1 MIIEDT
7 DDFNLMFVSGEESEK
22 DDAEKGVPKKN
33 ASGKGKRANKG
44 RGGCEEEE
52 QEKKGK
58 GKTDAESTLNPMEIK
73 STTGKVLID
82 PKCVQTLK
90 AMGFTERDAKLI
102 CAAKQTFKMDT
113 RVDIDYTGH
122 PRTPGISGEYLLK
135 PAYHNKVEKPS
146 KPAKIGSVETAKQKK
161 TRQEKETKKEREEKE
176 RTEVH
181 KQYIKKAT
189 GHQPHVEFSPPKRG
203 GLSLPLEIP
212 MRPPKSMNRLQ
223 VKMERLQTEEEKYKT
238 SEELEKRAT
247 YARQVKK
254 RDSDECVSRKISII
268 SKEYP
273 NWKKNKVIAVAYDWC
288 RKHGNRADSHDMWA
302 FVMDEAVITGANPL
316 NNVIR
321 IPVTLAREMVQ
332 PYQNGKVKH
341 FKPYEEL
348 KKAID
353 GVDSIPIIIEHHSY
367 TEDGIVGWVKQ
378 LYADDESRSIK
389 GLAYITKS
397 KIDDNL
403 YNMLINGLKV
413 SVSIGFWA
421 MLGEGG
427 IFNDEFYD
435 AKQIEIEIDHL
446 AIVINSIARCSVDDG
461 CGMNVDSE
469 VQSVTQNTFKYKP
482 EYYLIITDNYNDL
495 EETESIYINDE
506 NGDSLGK
513 ETDANETQPKVTISH
528 VIEDGENITVMS
540 DEEYKDSNFGYQ
552 THETSGTGE
561 DLDAIL
567 TRLWKFIGGIAS
579 AEAKKEAM
587 NRILK
592 AFKSK
597 LNTDSDLEMD
607 ENEFKDALENK
618 DAEIEELKKKLND
631 SAEKMKAF
639 EEKEKKRLIDSI
651 KEFAKY
657 EDSELDEKCLDEL
670 EIIAD
675 AVSRFEPSKEK
686 PKKLPKEDS
695 KNGSPRINPSTIFA
709 KTNE

>member
-1 MIIEDT
+1 MSCKFEDK
-7 DDFNLMFVSGEESEK
+7 DDINMMFVSGE
-22 DDAEKGVPKKN
+22 DND
-33 ASGKGKRANKG
+33 NK
-44 RGGCEEEE
+44 
-52 QEKKGK
+52 
-58 GKTDAESTLNPMEIK
+58 DAESTLNPMETR

-113 RVDIDYTGH
+113 KVDIDYTGH

-135 PAYHNKVEKPS
+135 PVYHSKTEKPS
-146 KPAKIGSVETAKQKK
+146 KPANIGKVETSKQKK
-161 TRQEKETKKEREEKE
+161 TRQEKKLKKEKEEKE

-181 KQYIKKAT
+181 KQYIKKTT

-212 MRPPKSMNRLQ
+212 MRPPKSMHRLQ

-247 YARQVKK
+247 YARVVKK
-254 RDSDECVSRKISII
+254 RDAEQRDSKRNEYVSRKISII
-268 SKEYP
+268 SKEHP
-273 NWKKNKVIAVAYDWC
+273 EWNKDKVIAVAYDWC
-288 RKHGNRADSHDMWA
+288 RKHGNRADSTNMWVFA
-302 FVMDEAVITGANPL
+302 MDTALITGSNPL

-348 KKAID
+348 KKAIN
-353 GVDSIPIIIEHHSY
+353 GVDSIPVIIEHHSY
-367 TEDGIVGWVKQ
+367 TDDGIVGFVKQ
-378 LYADDESRSIK
+378 LYADDETRSIK
-389 GLAYITKS
+389 GIAYITKS

-403 YNMLINGLKV
+403 FKMLVNGLKV
-413 SVSIGFWA
+413 PVSIGFWA

-446 AIVINSIARCSVDDG
+446 AIVINSIPRCSLDDG

-469 VQSVTQNTFKYKP
+469 VQTSPQITFKYVP
-482 EYYLIITDNYNDL
+482 EYYLIITDNIDL
-495 EETESIYINDE
+495 EEKESKYKNDG
-506 NGDSLGK
+506 NGDSLEP
-513 ETDANETQPKVTISH
+513 ETDANETKPKVTISH
-528 VIEDGENITVMS
+528 VIEDGENIEVLT
-540 DEEYKDSNFGYQ
+540 DDEYKDSQYGYQ
-552 THETSGTGE
+552 KHETSGTGE

-587 NRILK
+587 NRILQ

-597 LNTDSDLEMD
+597 MNTDSDLEMD
-607 ENEFKDALENK
+607 EKEFNDALEAK
-618 DAEIEELKKKLND
+618 ETEITELKEKLSD
-631 SAEKMKAF
+631 TSEKLKTF
-639 EEKEKKRLIDSI
+639 EEKEKSRLIDSI
-651 KEFAKY
+651 KEFAAY
-657 EDSELDEKCLDEL
+657 EDSELNDKCLAEL

-675 AVSRFEPSKEK
+675 AVSRFEPSNEK

-695 KNGSPRINPSTIFA
+695 KNGTPRINPSNIFA
-709 KTNE
+709 ETNKGLKGE